1 MRFWQQPLRA
11 SHGDNN
17 AVDEFVVHVNNM
29 AESAVRLPERGVL
42 AGEADAPGARVF
54 RACEN
59 RNKSGMI
66 RNNGRKSGQGGF
78 NMKRKSPSKTARV
91 SRRTFTAGVGAAGLV
106 AGTAPFNI
114 VRAQSAALK
123 IAVVLPRSGYLAP
136 AGQGCHRGALI
147 APKVLS
153 DYGYKVELMH
163 VDCESNADVARTQ
176 VERAIN
182 DGAQAVVGA
191 FDSAST
197 LAIAQV
203 CEQRKVPLV
212 VNVGAAPQLTE
223 QGYKY
228 LVRNFPTGGMLVTN
242 GLKLI
247 KNVLDT
253 TKLDAKTAVFMHAND
268 TFGTAQRGAMDKI
281 FPNAGLPFKLLDSIS
296 YDPKA
301 QDLSVEV
308 TKVRALN
315 PDLLLVVTRA
325 ADAIKLVRDM
335 VRQRFE
341 PKAIISPGSP
351 GLYDEEFYQALG
363 PLSDYAVYNIP
374 WANPK
379 SQMTQALE
387 AAFKPANPNF
397 RFSVECFNVGFTFEA
412 LLVTAA
418 AYKRAGSANGE
429 ELMKAIRET
438 DIADHVMIG
447 GPIKFDAK
455 GQNLGI
461 PSAAVQ
467 NRNRT
472 PTVTLPAEVAT
483 ATPVLPAPGWQNRT

>member
-1 MRFWQQPLRA
+1 MTRHR
-11 SHGDNN
+11 
-17 AVDEFVVHVNNM
+17 V
-29 AESAVRLPERGVL
+29 LPDRREVL
-42 AGEADAPGARVF
+42 AGAAATAAALAAPAV
-54 RACEN
+54 
-59 RNKSGMI
+59 
-66 RNNGRKSGQGGF
+66 
-78 NMKRKSPSKTARV
+78 
-91 SRRTFTAGVGAAGLV
+91 
-106 AGTAPFNI
+106 

-136 AGQGCHRGALI
+136 AGQSCYRGALI

-153 DYGYKVELMH
+153 DYGYKVDLVH
-163 VDCESNADVARTQ
+163 VDCESNADIARTQ
-176 VERAIN
+176 TERAID

-197 LAIAQV
+197 LAMAQV
-203 CEQRKVPLV
+203 CEQRQVPLI
-212 VNVGAAPQLTE
+212 VNIGAAPQLTE
-223 QGYKY
+223 QGYKF

-242 GLKLI
+242 GLALI
-247 KNVLDT
+247 KTLLEV
-253 TKLDAKTAVFMHAND
+253 TKLDAKTAIFLHAND
-268 TFGTAQRGAMDKI
+268 TFGTAQRTAMDHI
-281 FPNAGLPFKLLDSIS
+281 FPTAGLPFTLLDSIA

-341 PKAIISPGSP
+341 PKGIISPGSP

-363 PLSDYAVYNIP
+363 PLSDYPIYNIP

-379 SQMTQALE
+379 SQMTHALE
-387 AAFKPANPNF
+387 AAYAPANPTF
-397 RFSVECFNVGFTFEA
+397 RFPVECFNVGFTFEA
-412 LLVTAA
+412 LLVAA
-418 AYKRAGSANGE
+418 AAFKTAGTTNGA
-429 ELMKAIRET
+429 ELMKAVHAT
-438 DIADHVMIG
+438 NIADHVMIG
-447 GPIKFDAK
+447 PAIQFNEK
-455 GQNLGI
+455 GQNAGI

-472 PTVTLPAEVAT
+472 PTVTLPADVAT
-483 ATPVLPAPGWQNRT
+483 AAPVLPMPGWQGRT